1 MEVAAQVT
9 TVRPPNPA
17 AKAASRPRLAFLRG
31 RGWKF
36 YVALGVGIP
45 FVLGCLIVSYFYVTF
60 SRTIDAR
67 MHGEFLRT
75 DPRIF
80 ARPLIIRRGQRVT
93 LPQMIDRLN
102 DLGYAQR
109 SPVEQPGQFAIG
121 RDALAVIPRAG
132 DRAGQTIRFVFAPT
146 TPKGGGGGLQSIE
159 TVGKKRLEGI
169 ELDAP
174 LLTALIAEGREK
186 RRDVPLASIP
196 PRMIQAV
203 LAIEDRRFY
212 DHSGVDWIGTTRAVL
227 TNIFGSRKYAGGG
240 STITQQ
246 LVKNTFLTTM
256 WGMAKAREKDPR
268 RKFTEW
274 MMSIALERRLSKDKV
289 LELYLNDVDLGQRG
303 SFAIRGVPEAARL
316 FFGKDVSNLSLTEAA
331 TIAGVIQAPS
341 RFAPFNYPDRV
352 KDRRNIVL
360 KAMSDAG
367 YISADAAERASR
379 EPLQVVAR
387 ALESEA
393 PYFVDYLTEEIQE
406 RT

>member
-1 MEVAAQVT
+1 MT
-9 TVRPPNPA
+9 TVRTPKPA
-17 AKAASRPRLAFLRG
+17 AKPASRPRLAFLRG
-31 RGWKF
+31 RSWKF
-36 YVALGVGIP
+36 YAALAIGVP
-45 FVLGCLIVSYFYVTF
+45 FVLGCIVVGYFYVTF
-60 SRTIDAR
+60 SRIIDAR
-67 MHGEFLRT
+67 MHGEFQRT

-80 ARPLIIRRGQRVT
+80 ARPLTVRRAHRLT
-93 LPQMIDRLN
+93 MPQMIDRLN

-132 DRAGQTIRFVFAPT
+132 DRAGQTLRFVFAPT

-159 TVGKKRLEGI
+159 TLKKQRIERV

-174 LLTALIAEGREK
+174 LLTALISEGREK
-186 RRDVPLASIP
+186 RRDVPLSSIP
-196 PRMIQAV
+196 ERMIQAV
-203 LAIEDRRFY
+203 LAIEDRRFF

-274 MMSIALERRLSKDKV
+274 LMSIALERRLSKDKV
-289 LELYLNDVDLGQRG
+289 LELYLNDIDLGQRG

-316 FFGKDVSNLSLTEAA
+316 FFG
-331 TIAGVIQAPS
+331 
-341 RFAPFNYPDRV
+341 
-352 KDRRNIVL
+352 
-360 KAMSDAG
+360 
-367 YISADAAERASR
+367 
-379 EPLQVVAR
+379 
-387 ALESEA
+387 
-393 PYFVDYLTEEIQE
+393 
-406 RT
+406 